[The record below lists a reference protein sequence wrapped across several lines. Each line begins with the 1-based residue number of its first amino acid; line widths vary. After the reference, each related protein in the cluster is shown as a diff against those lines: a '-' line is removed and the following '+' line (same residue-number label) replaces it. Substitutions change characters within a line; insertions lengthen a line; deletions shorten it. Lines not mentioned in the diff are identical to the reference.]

1 MTMFDHKEVIM
12 ETMQFLVQVVS
23 TVGFPIFMCVLLW
36 KQNEDQ
42 DTRHQK
48 EIKELTQAVDNNTK
62 VLELLSERIGDR

>member
-1 MTMFDHKEVIM
+1 M

-42 DTRHQK
+42 DRRHQQ
-48 EIKELTQAVDNNTK
+48 EIKELSQAVDNNTK

>member
-1 MTMFDHKEVIM
+1 M